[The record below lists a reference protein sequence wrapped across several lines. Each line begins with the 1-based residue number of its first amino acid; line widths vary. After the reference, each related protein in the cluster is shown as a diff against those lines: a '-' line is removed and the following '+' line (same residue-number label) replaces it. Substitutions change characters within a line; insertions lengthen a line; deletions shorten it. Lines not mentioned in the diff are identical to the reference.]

1 MRADD
6 AGSRRLHAT
15 AYVLSQGQL
24 IQRLLSGQ
32 RVVEAAE
39 GFVFGAYR
47 TFQVRVRDLAAMTGY
62 GFGPL
67 AAADPLDR
75 AGERE
80 ARGLGA
86 KPVVLVDRF
95 DAVVL

>member
-1 MRADD
+1 MKPPA
-6 AGSRRLHAT
+6 A
-15 AYVLSQGQL
+15 
-24 IQRLLSGQ
+24 
-32 RVVEAAE
+32 RVVRSQHRDDLPEAQWKRRPAASE
-39 GFVFGAYR
+39 LGIVFGAYR